1 MVEHADVLIAG
12 SGAAGMRAAI
22 AAHDAGANVVLLAK
36 GPRRANHTRMSGGRY
51 NVVTGLNPKDSD
63 DTFFSDTIDSGL
75 GINNYELT
83 RVMVDEA
90 LARAYDLEEYGLA
103 WDRTD
108 VTKYYMSMTGGG
120 TYVRTLGS
128 IDEGIGITEVM
139 LHQMHKRGI
148 RICDFHMLADVIR
161 GDDGRVTGG
170 LVMDL
175 AKGAWRYF
183 CAPTVVI
190 ATG

>member
-1 MVEHADVLIAG
+1 VTTPSDLIVEQADVLIAG

-51 NVVTGLNPKDSD
+51 NVVTGLNPKDSND
-63 DTFFSDTIDSGL
+63 AFFHDTIDSGV
-75 GINNYELT
+75 GINNHELT
-83 RVMVDEA
+83 RIMVDEA

-108 VTKYYMSMTGGG
+108 VEKYYMSMTGGG
-120 TYVRTLGS
+120 TFVRTLGS

-139 LHQMHKRGI
+139 LHQLHKRGI
-148 RICDFHMLADVIR
+148 RICDF
-161 GDDGRVTGG
+161 T
-170 LVMDL
+170 
-175 AKGAWRYF
+175 
-183 CAPTVVI
+183 CSPT
-190 ATG
+190 